1 MLIRLDRLSASP
13 LNPRGPVVEDDDLR
27 DLAASLQSHG
37 LIQPLTVRPL
47 GHLQVDKYEVVCG
60 HRRLAAAQLAGLAEV
75 ECKVVTIGDAEALE
89 IMLVENSARR
99 DVPPMQEAD
108 ALQRLV
114 GMGKDPAELA
124 ERLGRSRKW
133 VRDRMVLGRLPVEA
147 RAALDDGR
155 IGLRTAVVIGS
166 LPEETAKAVAGRL
179 VGDHRC
185 SHETVLSWVGWASRR
200 LLVAPWGETEEL
212 GPRACR
218 GCQHRSDAQPDLWA
232 DLISSHGETCLDAA
246 CWQAK
251 VAVLKRRAA
260 TTVKGPVTPLARA
273 SGVDRAA
280 RLSDG
285 TSLASV
291 LPADIAMTA
300 FENGPY
306 QTFLVDV
313 DAAAAH
319 LRSIG
324 LVEDAQAIE
333 DECRLWEPSPR
344 TEAPAPASRTVFP
357 TNKEIDAAMAALV
370 ARIELAGE
378 LPLDALVRAVW
389 GGLWSDRQN
398 DVRRRRGMDSIEEMM
413 VTTERVALY
422 SDGALAD
429 ALELRKRRHLGGL
442 LVELATARDAGA
454 LRTALQPSG
463 NSFVALLEA
472 LGLPVPAPREVAS

>member
-27 DLAASLQSHG
+27 DLAASLKSHG
-37 LIQPLTVRPL
+37 LIQPLTVREL
-47 GHLQVDKYEVVCG
+47 RRGMGLFEVVCG
-60 HRRLAAAQLAGLAEV
+60 HRRLAAASLAGLAEV
-75 ECKVVTIGDAEALE
+75 ECTVVSIGDAEALE

-99 DVPPMQEAD
+99 DVPPTQEAD

-133 VRDRMVLGRLPVEA
+133 VRDRMILGRLPAEA

-179 VGDHRC
+179 GGDQRC

-251 VAVLKRRAA
+251 VDELKRRAA
-260 TTVKGPVTPLARA
+260 TTVKGHVTPRARA

-280 RLSDG
+280 KLSDG

-291 LPADIAMTA
+291 LPDDIAMTA

-306 QTFLVDV
+306 QAFLVDV

-324 LVEDAQAIE
+324 LAEDAKAIE
-333 DECRLWEPSPR
+333 DECRLWEYGPR
-344 TEAPAPASRTVFP
+344 AEATAPAPRTVFP

-370 ARIELAGE
+370 ARIELAVE
-378 LPLDALVRAVW
+378 LPLEALVRALW

-398 DVRRRRGMDSIEEMM
+398 DVRRRRGMDNIEEMM

-422 SDGALAD
+422 SDGAAND
-429 ALELRKRRHLGGL
+429 AMELRKRRHLSGL
-442 LVELATARDAGA
+442 LVELATARDAGS
-454 LRTALQPSG
+454 LRSVLSPSD
-463 NSFVALLEA
+463 NSFVELLEA
-472 LGLPVPAPREVAS
+472 FGLAVPAPREVAS